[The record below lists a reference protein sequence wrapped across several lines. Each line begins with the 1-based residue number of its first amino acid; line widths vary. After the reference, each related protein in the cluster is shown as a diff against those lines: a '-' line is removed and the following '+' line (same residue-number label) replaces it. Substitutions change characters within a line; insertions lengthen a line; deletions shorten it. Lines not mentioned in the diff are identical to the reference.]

1 MAENFCAKDR
11 RVMPVCQLPPDGL
24 TLGRLGKDYDLIL
37 DDLGK
42 NYRAARGQ
50 LFSPGAGAVGQGKR
64 HGEEELLDQAG
75 GKFLRVDLRH
85 SHASYLFHRVIPEPL
100 RRLTR
105 VKRPIA
111 QSVELGVNK
120 PVFWSTKRSNGR

>member
-24 TLGRLGKDYDLIL
+24 TLGRLGKDYGLIL

-50 LFSPGAGAVGQGKR
+50 LFSRGAGAVGQGKR

-75 GKFLRVDLRH
+75 GKFLRVDL
-85 SHASYLFHRVIPEPL
+85 SATP
-100 RRLTR
+100 
-105 VKRPIA
+105 RPR
-111 QSVELGVNK
+111 QHHNDRNLHPRGD
-120 PVFWSTKRSNGR
+120 P